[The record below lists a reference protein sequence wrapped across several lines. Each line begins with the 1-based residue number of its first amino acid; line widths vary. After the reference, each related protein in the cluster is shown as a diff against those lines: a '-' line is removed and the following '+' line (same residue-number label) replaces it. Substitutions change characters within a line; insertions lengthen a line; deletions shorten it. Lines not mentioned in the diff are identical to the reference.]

1 MVSTLMELT
10 NALSDRLRAGAWRT
24 ATFHEALETLL
35 LLLAPAAPHIAE
47 ELWHLTGHDGS
58 VHQQSWPVWNADLA
72 REVLLQV
79 PVQINGRLREVIDVP
94 SDASP
99 EEVEQAALAQ
109 PRVQQHLAGHRVVRS
124 IYVSGKVLN
133 MVVESE

>member
-1 MVSTLMELT
+1 
-10 NALSDRLRAGAWRT
+10 
-24 ATFHEALETLL
+24 LL